1 MKVENWG
8 KFVKVENWGE
18 QLSESSSFVSIKPRW
33 VDGVEPRHKL
43 AAVQFSLQPSSPQV
57 REAEGPRVCQVKT
70 QKPKIKQKTQIG
82 SNALFFAGCPHVRER
97 RAEGPGVSIEKP
109 LTSKICQV
117 LEKKDQKYQWATD

>member
-1 MKVENWG
+1 M
-8 KFVKVENWGE
+8 
-18 QLSESSSFVSIKPRW
+18 R
-33 VDGVEPRHKL
+33 R
-43 AAVQFSLQPSSPQV
+43 
-57 REAEGPRVCQVKT
+57 AEGPRVSTEHPHENLHSNHEKP
-70 QKPKIKQKTQIG
+70 QKAQID